1 MHLDKGATEGGNGI
15 DEAIRHRTLGTCG
28 LFELDNGVD
37 ILLYHVLDRLGLMI
51 REGRV
56 GSRALRI

>member
-1 MHLDKGATEGGNGI
+1 
-15 DEAIRHRTLGTCG
+15 LGTCG

-51 REGRV
+51 RGGRV